1 MQMQQLCNTHGLIYR
16 SNMTTLSPYI
26 VILSC
31 FDENNVWQGSPT
43 RKILFNGEVID
54 IDAWASANGIT
65 LPDGGG

>member
-1 MQMQQLCNTHGLIYR
+1 
-16 SNMTTLSPYI
+16 MTTISPYN
-26 VILSC
+26 VIFSL
-31 FDENNVWQGSPT
+31 FDADNVWQGSPT

>member
-1 MQMQQLCNTHGLIYR
+1 MQMQQLCNLHGLTYR
-16 SNMTTLSPYI
+16 INMTTISPYN
-26 VILSC
+26 VIFSL
-31 FDENNVWQGSPT
+31 FDADNVWQGSPT